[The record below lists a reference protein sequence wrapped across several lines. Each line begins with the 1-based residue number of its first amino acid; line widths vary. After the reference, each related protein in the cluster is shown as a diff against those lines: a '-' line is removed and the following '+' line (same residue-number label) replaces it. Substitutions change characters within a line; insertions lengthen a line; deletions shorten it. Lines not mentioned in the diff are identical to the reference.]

1 MAIDLDT
8 LKRTALD
15 EAEELLQELERCALD
30 LDAQPGDLALVEEMF
45 RAAHTLKGSASCV
58 GFLRI
63 TALAHEVESLF
74 ASVTARQRTA
84 DREFAALA
92 LSAVDLLRRRYRARD
107 PEAQEGLHAEEG
119 LVARI
124 TRWLEAGTAPDE
136 SPSPEP
142 ARPSSTT
149 LGKRTLRVDVERLDQ
164 LLDLV
169 GEVAIALGRL
179 GTALESDNRDA
190 QLAALESARGLFR
203 GVQEGVMRVRLVP
216 LGPTFER
223 FRRATR
229 DLGQSSGKR
238 VELVVEGAE
247 VEVDMALADALRD
260 PLAHMVRNAIDHGI
274 ELPEERVARGKSPV
288 GRVKLAARH
297 EGNNVVVEVEDDGR
311 GMDAEKLVARAKSLG
326 VAPQTPDDE
335 SAYELAFTPGL
346 STAAAVTSLSGRGIG
361 MDVVRRSV
369 ESLRGTVALSSRAGH
384 GVSVALRM
392 PITLALIQ
400 GFGVRVGDETYIL
413 PLDSILEC
421 VHLDAERA
429 MPSELGGVLELR
441 GRPLP
446 YLDLARRFGTP
457 RRANERHAV
466 VVLEHGGVRAGLE
479 VDSLVG
485 EIQTVIKPLGGP
497 LAEQNIASGSA
508 VLPDGK
514 VALVLDVGS
523 LLRSITAGSAASAEY
538 RESA

>member
-1 MAIDLDT
+1 MALDMDA
-8 LKRTALD
+8 LKRTALE

-30 LDAQPGDLALVEEMF
+30 LDARPGDLALVEEMF
-45 RAAHTLKGSASCV
+45 RAAHTLKGSASIV
-58 GFLRI
+58 GFTRV

-74 ASVTARQRTA
+74 ASVTTRVKSA
-84 DREFAALA
+84 DKEFAALA

-107 PEAQEGLHAEEG
+107 PQAQEGFQAEEA
-119 LVARI
+119 LVARV
-124 TRWLEAGTAPDE
+124 TRWLEAESAPE
-136 SPSPEP
+136 KTPSPVP

-149 LGKRTLRVDVERLDQ
+149 IGRRTLRVDVERLDQ

-179 GTALESDNRDA
+179 GTALETQNRDA
-190 QLAALESARGLFR
+190 QLSALESARGLFR

-238 VELVVEGAE
+238 VELVVEGAD

-274 ELPEERVARGKSPV
+274 ESPQERTALGKPPT
-288 GRVKLAARH
+288 GRVKLSARH

-311 GMDAEKLVARAKSLG
+311 GMDAQKLIARGKSLG
-326 VAPQTPDDE
+326 VAPQTVEDGSVYD
-335 SAYELAFTPGL
+335 LAFTPGL
-346 STAAAVTSLSGRGIG
+346 STAETVTSLSGRGIG

-369 ESLRGTVALSSRAGH
+369 ESLRGTVALSSQTGR
-384 GVSVALRM
+384 GVTVSLRM

-457 RRANERHAV
+457 RRATERHAV

-479 VDSLVG
+479 VDGLVG
-485 EIQTVIKPLGGP
+485 EVQTVIKPLGSP
-497 LAEQNIASGSA
+497 LAEQNVASGSA
-508 VLPDGK
+508 VLPNGK

-523 LLRSITAGSAASAEY
+523 LLRSITATSAASAEY